1 MRNVKIALSTKKG
14 PNFMSDYSN
23 APYSKVVKED
33 RQVQSLEIL
42 KNRNGS
48 IDVLHPMR
56 VCTQTV
62 SPDWMT
68 TDSPK
73 KVLETLKAF
82 LPLHNLQ
89 FVTRKSTFLYEVK
102 LARQMHG
109 TTRSVKI
116 EIELMLLKNAPLVTV
131 VRLH

>member
-1 MRNVKIALSTKKG
+1 L
-14 PNFMSDYSN
+14 SDYSS
-23 APYSKVVKED
+23 ALYSKVIKEH

-48 IDVLHPMR
+48 IDMLQPMR

-68 TDSPK
+68 TVSPK
-73 KVLETLKAF
+73 KVLDTLEAF

-102 LARQMHG
+102 LARQMYG
-109 TTRSVKI
+109 TTRSVKV
-116 EIELMLLKNAPLVTV
+116 EIELMLLKNAPFVTV